1 MGFDRIGILL
11 LVMMIALSVAL
22 VLRRFKV
29 PVIVSFV
36 LVGMLVGPHV
46 LGWLANTAAIRQLAD
61 FGVVL
66 LMFTVGL
73 EFSLNKLW
81 SMRHTVFVLG
91 GLQVLGCIVATA
103 LLGYW
108 LGMPMISAFLMGSV
122 VAMSSTAIVIKQM
135 VDLNELNTQYGNNA
149 VSILLFQDLAV
160 IPILVFI
167 STATSPS
174 EPLLVSLAWS
184 FIKGLI
190 AMTAILGIGRWL
202 LQPLFRWLSKTDV
215 AELFTMIV
223 LFVALASAWLTHALN
238 LSYALGAF
246 LAGIMLAECELRP
259 KIKAEIRPFRDLLL
273 GLFFITIGMLV
284 NLAAWPDTWQW
295 IVLLSVGLM
304 LGKSLYIMLL
314 GKLFRMDNMTAVR
327 TGIMLAQGSEFG
339 FAILSLS
346 VAHQLMPTDWGQA
359 ALAALLISFL
369 VSPLL
374 NRFNGEIARWFIPVK
389 RNSNHH

>member
-1 MGFDRIGILL
+1 MGINNVDVLL
-11 LVMMIALSVAL
+11 MVMLIALSAAL
-22 VLRRFKV
+22 SLRYLKV
-29 PVIVSFV
+29 PVVVSFV

-46 LGWLANTAAIRQLAD
+46 LGWLQDSRSIRQLAD

-73 EFSLNKLW
+73 EFSLEKLW
-81 SMRHTVFVLG
+81 SMRRTVFVLG
-91 GLQVLGCIVATA
+91 GLQVFGCVVATG

-108 LGMPMISAFLMGSV
+108 LGMPSMSAFIMGTV
-122 VAMSSTAIVIKQM
+122 VAMSSTAIVIKQL
-135 VDLNELNTQYGNNA
+135 VEQNEVNTLYGGNA

-167 STATSPS
+167 ATATSPT

-202 LQPLFRWLSKTDV
+202 LQPLFLWISRTDV

-223 LFVALASAWLTHALN
+223 LFVALGSAWLTHALN

-284 NLAAWPDTWQW
+284 DLREWSQTWEW
-295 IVLLSVGLM
+295 VILLTVGLM
-304 LGKSLYIMLL
+304 IGKSLYIVLL
-314 GKLFRMDNMTAVR
+314 GKAFKMDSITAIR
-327 TGIMLAQGSEFG
+327 TGIVLAQGSEFG

-346 VAHQLMPTDWGQA
+346 VAHNLMPAEWGQA

-369 VSPLL
+369 ISPLL
-374 NRFNGEIARWFIPVK
+374 NRFNGQIARRLVPRK
-389 RNSNHH
+389 HPSANA